1 MYITESDKKSMY
13 ERMMDFIKKAEK
25 ATHNFLKI
33 NQKLQAAQTALESDS
48 KKFVWQVL
56 QDYLME
62 YGNFI
67 NSLTFITNVKVYQI
81 SQEQYERLSADEIK
95 NSIRTVMNFI
105 YLKEIFCGAGGTQ
118 IEQYIRKNIRNEG
131 NFTEEELAVL
141 GL

>member
-1 MYITESDKKSMY
+1 MYITESDKKSMD

-56 QDYLME
+56 QNYLME

-81 SQEQYERLSADEIK
+81 SQEQYERLSVDEIK

-105 YLKEIFCGAGGTQ
+105 YLKEIFCDAGGTQ

>member
-1 MYITESDKKSMY
+1 MYITESDKKSMD

-81 SQEQYERLSADEIK
+81 SQEQYERLSVDEIK

-105 YLKEIFCGAGGTQ
+105 YLKEIFCGAEGTQ

>member
-1 MYITESDKKSMY
+1 
-13 ERMMDFIKKAEK
+13 MMEFIKKAEK
-25 ATHNFLKI
+25 VTHNFLKI
-33 NQKLQAAQTALESDS
+33 NQKLQAAQAALESDS

-56 QDYLME
+56 QNYLME

-81 SQEQYERLSADEIK
+81 SQEQYERLSVDEIK

-105 YLKEIFCGAGGTQ
+105 YLNEIFCGAGGTQ

>member
-1 MYITESDKKSMY
+1 MYITESDKKSMD

-81 SQEQYERLSADEIK
+81 SQEQYERLSVD
-95 NSIRTVMNFI
+95 
-105 YLKEIFCGAGGTQ
+105 
-118 IEQYIRKNIRNEG
+118 
-131 NFTEEELAVL
+131 
-141 GL
+141 

>member
-1 MYITESDKKSMY
+1 M
-13 ERMMDFIKKAEK
+13 
-25 ATHNFLKI
+25 KI

-81 SQEQYERLSADEIK
+81 SQEQYERLSVDEIK

>member
-1 MYITESDKKSMY
+1 MYITESDKKSID

-33 NQKLQAAQTALESDS
+33 NQKLQAAQAALESDS

-81 SQEQYERLSADEIK
+81 SQEQYERLSVDEIK

-105 YLKEIFCGAGGTQ
+105 YLKEIFCSAGGTQ